1 MAKKLYRQIDKRYD
15 KNYWARLERNW
26 RCQKRGPTREQRII
40 ETIKKKEEEIGQEE
54 SRLREQNKEDNE
66 MSNIQDLY
74 EEL

>member
-26 RCQKRGPTREQRII
+26 RCQKKGPIREQRII
-40 ETIKKKEEEIGQEE
+40 ETIKKEKEEIGQKE
-54 SRLREQNKEDNE
+54 SRLREQNKEDDE

-74 EEL
+74 KKL